1 MFRPPTPIVKNLLI
15 INIGIA
21 VAQYVVGL
29 NLGDQFGL
37 YFLFSDNFQPY
48 QFVTYMFLH
57 DTDGIRHIFG
67 NMLILYFVGP
77 MLENFLGQ
85 KKFLILYMVT
95 GLGGGILYTAANYVE
110 VNGIRNDVEA
120 YVTNPNPEDFNRLI
134 VEHVNRPSQQILKV
148 IDNYARDENNP
159 RLRQDSVGWAYAL
172 YNQYGDYPMVGASG
186 AVFGILAMLMIL
198 FPNTE
203 ILLFFTFPIKI
214 KFLVGAL
221 IIFEVFS
228 ELERVPG
235 DNVAH
240 LAHLGGALFAWI
252 LFKVWKQDR
261 GDFY

>member
-1 MFRPPTPIVKNLLI
+1 MFRPPTPLVKNLLI

-21 VAQYVVGL
+21 VAQYVL
-29 NLGDQFGL
+29 SMDLGQQFGL

-57 DTDGIRHIFG
+57 DTEGIRHIFG

-95 GLGGGILYTAANYVE
+95 GLGGGFLYTVANYVE

-120 YVTNPNPEDFNRLI
+120 YVANPNPEDFNRLI
-134 VEHVNRPSQQILKV
+134 VKHVDRPSQQILTV
-148 IDNYARDENNP
+148 IDNYARNEGNP
-159 RLRQDSVGWAYAL
+159 RLRQESVSWAYLL

-214 KFLVGAL
+214 KFLVGGL
-221 IIFEVFS
+221 IIYEVFS

-252 LFKVWKQDR
+252 LFKAWKQDR
-261 GDFY
+261 GSFY